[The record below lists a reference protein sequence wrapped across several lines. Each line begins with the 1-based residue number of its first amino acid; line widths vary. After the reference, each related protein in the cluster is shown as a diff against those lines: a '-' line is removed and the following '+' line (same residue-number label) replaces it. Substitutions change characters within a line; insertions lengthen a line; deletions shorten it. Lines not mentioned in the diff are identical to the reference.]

1 MASFGGSDAL
11 GLLQDGNCNC
21 GGSLDGGSSLMDKGA
36 HAAEAATGVYLLG
49 LRGPNAGITPT
60 AGVYSQDDTYFHSGK
75 IGGGTTLPTG
85 GLSDFF
91 QNSF

>member
-1 MASFGGSDAL
+1 MCSAFCMTGIAIAAL
-11 GLLQDGNCNC
+11 PLMEAVP
-21 GGSLDGGSSLMDKGA
+21 LMDKGA

-49 LRGPNAGITPT
+49 SRGPNAGITPT

>member
-1 MASFGGSDAL
+1 MCSAFCMTGIAIAAVPL
-11 GLLQDGNCNC
+11 W
-21 GGSLDGGSSLMDKGA
+21 GSSLMDKVPTPPKPRPA
-36 HAAEAATGVYLLG
+36 STSLG